1 MSVLHVCI
9 NDHLIFQLKE
19 NEKFTVSHKEKK
31 DFLEPTDGSIT
42 VKENA
47 DAAVEVALEKGK
59 VGGSK
64 KNQNRDYC
72 VTKSTLLSE
81 MKTMAKYDRKVLEM
95 GSKAFMSFL
104 KVLLLLFFF
113 SILPLLLFLF
123 LTLLL
128 F

>member
-1 MSVLHVCI
+1 MKQ
-9 NDHLIFQLKE
+9 NA
-19 NEKFTVSHKEKK
+19 
-31 DFLEPTDGSIT
+31 
-42 VKENA
+42 NA
-47 DAAVEVALEKGK
+47 DAEAAVEVALVKGR

-104 KVLLLLFFF
+104 KVLSLLFSIFLLLSFYSYWCFY
-113 SILPLLLFLF
+113 SYS
-123 LTLLL
+123 
-128 F
+128 

>member
-47 DAAVEVALEKGK
+47 DAGVEVALEKGK

-64 KNQNRDYC
+64 KNRNRDYC

-113 SILPLLLFLF
+113 SILP
-123 LTLLL
+123 
-128 F
+128 